1 VCASPTAAT
10 LAWRVRNPNRFPVD
24 YNAEVQGVRQLRLG
38 TVPAKTRITF
48 TTDRV
53 AGTNTVHL
61 YVGGRQVDSEHR
73 LPHVAQQ
80 PSRPPRES
88 GAAAPSGALR
98 AIEPCRVPKHYA
110 GTR

>member
-10 LAWRVRNPNRFPVD
+10 LEWRVRNPNAFPVD

-38 TVPAKTRITF
+38 TVPVKSTITF

-61 YVGGRQVDSEHR
+61 YVGGRRVDSDT
-73 LPHVAQQ
+73 A
-80 PSRPPRES
+80 
-88 GAAAPSGALR
+88 
-98 AIEPCRVPKHYA
+98 CRK
-110 GTR
+110 